1 MSTSPAQ
8 PPAPPQSAPAD
19 SAPPPPSASTASPA
33 PALPRKA
40 GKTSPSRRRKPLRR
54 RGARVESE
62 SEEET
67 SVAPAGN
74 ARDGT
79 ASDSDSDFE
88 PPSPDSADEDDDE
101 DDSDAIDGAPE
112 PKTPAAASVEQL
124 PPVDHGDRKA
134 AVLTAQL
141 AHPSWSDMPAP
152 GEGGA
157 DELPTLDFANLSI
170 DGVQA
175 LPSPRAAAKA
185 PAKKA
190 PVASEASKEDKPQ
203 LSKKQLLLQ
212 KREAKSA
219 ALKAKDPEAWA
230 SREKERLEKEE
241 AKKAARKER
250 VKEKRKEKK
259 LKEKAEKA
267 AGVEGTGAAPVSA
280 PSATAAPASGPAQPA
295 RSTRP
300 PKPARPVVPSRPSR
314 TALALGLVNST
325 PASPASSSPTVAVPK
340 ANSQVAPSVVPL
352 TGASETT
359 PIVPLAT
366 RQPAFVQRD
375 QDGRPIPQPS
385 FFDGPPRRRR
395 SLGKEDPFASFW
407 RGSGRGGAA
416 GRGRGRGGWQRAV
429 PDRSDVQTQDEEAA
443 PTSDAQEMVGL
454 TAGSEAFAS
463 SRGRGRGRGGLS
475 ARGGISGR
483 GGLATGPP
491 GAINPRYAHLP
502 FHPRHRFPSPAPSSS
517 AQSTSKEPVA
527 PEATTAA
534 PDESLFDRPGQGRD
548 ESASVKLPGKQQVS
562 LAIKGSAAKA
572 ADAEAAESKAR
583 EEQEQAKKLAAEQ
596 AVAEDLER
604 RRQQG
609 ASVLYA
615 ADPTRFASPPIEP
628 VHQPAVSLPSYE
640 QRRPPDAAIHSSVM
654 YQVPPHLQSSAA
666 AAQQAAYVHR
676 QDSPVYYAPHAPQ
689 PYYSPEAFPLVPSPP
704 VPTPPPTFLP
714 AAPAAPSSSY
724 FLPPRANKRVEIKAP
739 SRDGQSPVPVKTVSS
754 PSTDALTAAQRARI
768 EALQREEEQRR
779 QQYGDAASSVGAVA
793 GSSSPVSTR
802 APFPP
807 SPQQQRQHLAFSPP
821 AFSPASAYYPA
832 APSPMYTSFA
842 QQPPPPQAFD
852 PSSHPAYADQYGFY
866 SPPTTQQHHQH
877 QQAYPL
883 QHSFQPSMSPPGT
896 TFYHQPHLADAGMMP
911 PSGYYAV
918 PNHAAHYPQQHGW
931 PTH

>member
-1 MSTSPAQ
+1 MSTSRA
-8 PPAPPQSAPAD
+8 PAPKSPQPIPAD
-19 SAPPPPSASTASPA
+19 SAPPPPSASTASPV
-33 PALPRKA
+33 PVPTRKA
-40 GKTSPSRRRKPLRR
+40 AKTSPSGRRKPLRR

-62 SEEET
+62 SEEE
-67 SVAPAGN
+67 SPVATAGD

-79 ASDSDSDFE
+79 DSDSDFD

-101 DDSDAIDGAPE
+101 DDEDAIEGAPE

-124 PPVDHGDRKA
+124 APVAHGDRKA
-134 AVLTAQL
+134 TVLTSQL

-157 DELPTLDFANLSI
+157 EDLPTLDFANLSI
-170 DGVQA
+170 DAVQA
-175 LPSPRAAAKA
+175 LPSPPASVKA

-190 PVASEASKEDKPQ
+190 TVAPAAAKEEKSQ

-219 ALKAKDPEAWA
+219 ALKAKDPEAWTA
-230 SREKERLEKEE
+230 KEKERLEKEE

-259 LKEKAEKA
+259 LTEKEKAEKA
-267 AGVEGTGAAPVSA
+267 AAVEGTGEAQAL
-280 PSATAAPASGPAQPA
+280 APAATTTPAVALAQPA
-295 RSTRP
+295 KSTRP
-300 PKPARPVVPSRPSR
+300 LKSVRPVVPSRPSR

-325 PASPASSSPTVAVPK
+325 PASPSAPSTLAAAPKAESKPSGPAVPF
-340 ANSQVAPSVVPL
+340 AS
-352 TGASETT
+352 ASETT

-366 RQPAFVQRD
+366 RLPAFVQRD
-375 QDGRPIPQPS
+375 QDGRPIPRSS
-385 FFDGPPRRRR
+385 FFGDPPRRRR

-407 RGSGRGGAA
+407 RGSGRGEAV
-416 GRGRGRGGWQRAV
+416 GRGRGRAG
-429 PDRSDVQTQDEEAA
+429 
-443 PTSDAQEMVGL
+443 SDAFV
-454 TAGSEAFAS
+454 S
-463 SRGRGRGRGGLS
+463 SRGRGRGRGVMS
-475 ARGGISGR
+475 ARGVMSGR
-483 GGLATGPP
+483 GGTATGPP

-502 FHPRHRFPSPAPSSS
+502 FHPLHRFPSPAPFSS

-527 PEATTAA
+527 PEATTAV
-534 PDESLFDRPGQGRD
+534 PDESLFERPEQGQD
-548 ESASVKLPGKQQVS
+548 EVTSVKLPGKQQVS
-562 LAIKGSAAKA
+562 LAVKGSAAKA
-572 ADAEAAESKAR
+572 ADAEAAEAKTR
-583 EEQEQAKKLAAEQ
+583 EAEEHAKKLAAEH

-628 VHQPAVSLPSYE
+628 VTQPAVSMPSYE
-640 QRRPPDAAIHSSVM
+640 QRPPDAALHSSM
-654 YQVPPHLQSSAA
+654 LYQVPPHLRSSAA

-676 QDSPVYYAPHAPQ
+676 QESPAYYAPQ

-714 AAPAAPSSSY
+714 TAHAPPSSTY

-768 EALQREEEQRR
+768 EALQQEEDQRR
-779 QQYGDAASSVGAVA
+779 LQYGDAASSVGAVA

-821 AFSPASAYYPA
+821 AFSPVSAFYPVA
-832 APSPMYTSFA
+832 SPMYTPYA

-852 PSSHPAYADQYGFY
+852 PSSHPAHADQYGFY
-866 SPPTTQQHHQH
+866 SPPPTQHHHH
-877 QQAYPL
+877 QQAYAV
-883 QHSFQPSMSPPGT
+883 QHSFQPSMSSPPGT
-896 TFYHQPHLADAGMMP
+896 TFYHQPHLADVGVMS
-911 PSGYYAV
+911 PSGYYAF
-918 PNHAAHYPQQHGW
+918 PNQSTHFPQQHDW
-931 PTH
+931 PMH

>member
-1 MSTSPAQ
+1 MSTSTAQ
-8 PPAPPQSAPAD
+8 ASAPSQRVAAD

-33 PALPRKA
+33 AAPPRKA
-40 GKTSPSRRRKPLRR
+40 GKASPSRRRKPLRR
-54 RGARVESE
+54 RGVRVESE

-67 SVAPAGN
+67 PVAPAGN
-74 ARDGT
+74 AGDGT

-101 DDSDAIDGAPE
+101 DDSDAIEGAPE
-112 PKTPAAASVEQL
+112 PKTPATASVERL
-124 PPVDHGDRKA
+124 PPVDHGNPKA

-141 AHPSWSDMPAP
+141 AHASWSDMPAP
-152 GEGGA
+152 GEGGVE
-157 DELPTLDFANLSI
+157 ELPTLDFANLSI
-170 DGVQA
+170 DAVQA
-175 LPSPRAAAKA
+175 LPSPRAATKA
-185 PAKKA
+185 PPKKA
-190 PVASEASKEDKPQ
+190 TAAPEASKEDKPQ

-230 SREKERLEKEE
+230 VREKERLEKEE
-241 AKKAARKER
+241 AKKVARKER

-267 AGVEGTGAAPVSA
+267 AGVEGMSDAPGPA
-280 PSATAAPASGPAQPA
+280 PPAATAPTSVPAQPA
-295 RSTRP
+295 KSTRP
-300 PKPARPVVPSRPSR
+300 PKPALPVVLSRPSR
-314 TALALGLVNST
+314 TAVALGLVNST
-325 PASPASSSPTVAVPK
+325 PASPSASSPTAAAPKADNNASQSAVPL
-340 ANSQVAPSVVPL
+340 A
-352 TGASETT
+352 GASETT

-407 RGSGRGGAA
+407 RGSGRGGA
-416 GRGRGRGGWQRAV
+416 GRGRGRGGWQRAM
-429 PDRSDVQTQDEEAA
+429 PDPSDVRTQKEEEVR
-443 PTSDAQEMVGL
+443 TSDARESVDL
-454 TAGSEAFAS
+454 AAGSDAFAS

-475 ARGGISGR
+475 ARGGFSGR
-483 GGLATGPP
+483 GSMATGPP

-517 AQSTSKEPVA
+517 AQSTPKEPVA
-527 PEATTAA
+527 PEATTAV
-534 PDESLFDRPGQGRD
+534 PDESLFERPAHGGE

-562 LAIKGSAAKA
+562 LEIKGSAAKA
-572 ADAEAAESKAR
+572 ADAEAAESRAR
-583 EEQEQAKKLAAEQ
+583 EEQEHAKKLAAEQ
-596 AVAEDLER
+596 VTAEDLER

-615 ADPTRFASPPIEP
+615 ANPARFASPPIEP
-628 VHQPAVSLPSYE
+628 VTQPAVSLPSYE
-640 QRRPPDAAIHSSVM
+640 QRRPPDAALHSSM
-654 YQVPPHLQSSAA
+654 LYQVPPHLQSSAA
-666 AAQQAAYVHR
+666 AAQQVAYVHR

-689 PYYSPEAFPLVPSPP
+689 PYYSPDAFPLVPSPP

-714 AAPAAPSSSY
+714 TAPAAPSSTY

-821 AFSPASAYYPA
+821 AFSPVSAYYRA
-832 APSPMYTSFA
+832 AASPMYTSFA
-842 QQPPPPQAFD
+842 QQPPPQPFD

-866 SPPTTQQHHQH
+866 SPPPTQQHHQ
-877 QQAYPL
+877 QAYPV
-883 QHSFQPSMSPPGT
+883 QHSFQPSVSPPGT
-896 TFYHQPHLADAGMMP
+896 TFYHQPDLADAGMMP

-918 PNHAAHYPQQHGW
+918 PNHATHYPQQHGW
-931 PTH
+931 PMH